1 MDFNWTEDEAAF
13 RAEVRSAIER
23 YADPAWG
30 PEDFSLPR
38 PELME
43 PCRAFCAALA
53 SEGLL
58 TPNWPTEYGGRNS
71 SPWEQLIVSEEM
83 HGANEPRGPQY
94 MNVNWIGPAIMAS
107 GTDEQKEL
115 HLPKI
120 AAGEVFW
127 CQGFSEPDAGSDLA
141 SMRTT
146 ALREGDEY
154 VINGQKIWTS
164 YAHVADY
171 CFLLARTNLE
181 AQARHGISALLVPM
195 DTPGIEVRDIPN
207 VAGEHVIHE
216 MFFNDVRVPTSC
228 LLGEEDQG
236 WPLVLA
242 SLANERI
249 GIARFELSSRVLEG
263 AVAKAWDVGGE
274 LPNER
279 DQHAVGRA
287 FAMVEAARMLNYVA
301 VQERATTTSGPR
313 PAASISRVAVIAAL
327 KNVAI
332 TASELLGPDGLVDPD
347 IDEQAESAL
356 ATPIA
361 AGSIEMQLNII
372 SRLSLA
378 LPRG

>member
-1 MDFNWTEDEAAF
+1 MNFDWTEGEAAF
-13 RAEVRSAIER
+13 RAEVRGAIER
-23 YADPAWG
+23 YASPDWG
-30 PEDFSLPR
+30 PGDFSLPR
-38 PELME
+38 PELLE
-43 PCRAFCAALA
+43 PCREFCRSLA
-53 SEGLL
+53 REGLL
-58 TPNWPTEYGGRNS
+58 TPNWPTEYGGRDS
-71 SPWEQLIVSEEM
+71 SPWEQVIVSEEM
-83 HGANEPRGPQY
+83 HGAHEPRGPQY
-94 MNVNWIGPAIMAS
+94 MNVNWIGPAIMAA
-107 GTDEQKEL
+107 GTEEQKAL

-171 CFLLARTNLE
+171 CFLLARTNVAAE
-181 AQARHGISALLVPM
+181 ARHGISALLVPM

-216 MFFNDVRVPTSC
+216 MFFDDVRVDASV
-228 LLGEEDQG
+228 LLGEENQG

-249 GIARFELSSRVLEG
+249 GIARFELSARVLDH
-263 AVAKAWDVGGE
+263 AVATAWELGGA

-279 DQHAVGRA
+279 EQLAAGRA
-287 FAMVEAARMLNYVA
+287 FALTEAARILNYVA
-301 VQERATTTSGPR
+301 VQERTTTTSGPR
-313 PAASISRVAVIAAL
+313 PAASISRVATIGAL

-332 TASELLGPDGLVDPD
+332 TAQELLGPAGLVDPM

-361 AGSIEMQLNII
+361 AGSVEMQLNLV